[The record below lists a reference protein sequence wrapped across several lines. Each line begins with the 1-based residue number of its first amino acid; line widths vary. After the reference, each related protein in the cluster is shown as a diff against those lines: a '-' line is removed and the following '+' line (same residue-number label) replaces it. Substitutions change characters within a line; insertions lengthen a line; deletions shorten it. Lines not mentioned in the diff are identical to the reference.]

1 MSRLRRSDPA
11 EPGIRR
17 IRRGRGFSYVTAD
30 GSPTTEIERARIAAL
45 AIPPAWTDVWICAQP
60 NGHIQATGRDQAGRL
75 QYRYHNEWQAKRDG
89 LKHERVRALAQR
101 LPAARERASR
111 DMRRRGLVRERVLA
125 AAFRMLDLGSFRI
138 GSECYEESNGTFG
151 LATLKRDHVTVEG
164 HRITFCY
171 EAKGGQEVT
180 ISLTDRS
187 LASVVRDLRE
197 RDDDH
202 PDLLGYQDGSRWID
216 VRSSDIND
224 YIREISGMK
233 VSAKDLRTW
242 NATVRMAV
250 ALAECGDPP
259 AAERDRRRVVAECMT
274 EVSTHL
280 GNTPAVARRSYV
292 DSRVIDLW
300 LGGVALE
307 RVASSSP
314 DLADK
319 RLAALL
325 SDA

>member
-17 IRRGRGFSYVTAD
+17 IRRGRGFSYQHAD
-30 GSPTTEIERARIAAL
+30 GSPVSEDERERISAL
-45 AIPPAWTDVWICAQP
+45 AIPPAWTQVWICAHA

-75 QYRYHNEWQAKRDG
+75 QYRYHDEWQTKRDG
-89 LKHERVRALAQR
+89 IKHERVRTLAKR
-101 LPAARERASR
+101 LPATRARVSR
-111 DMRRRGLVRERVLA
+111 DLRRRGLGRERVLA
-125 AAFRMLDLGSFRI
+125 AAFRLLDLASFRI
-138 GSECYEESNGTFG
+138 GSESYAETNGTYG
-151 LATLKRDHVTVEG
+151 LATLQRDHVSVEG
-164 HRITFCY
+164 NRITFCF
-171 EAKGGQEVT
+171 EAKGGQQVT
-180 ISLTDRS
+180 TSITDRS
-187 LASVVRDLRE
+187 LAPLIQELLD

-202 PDLLGYQDGSRWID
+202 SDLLAFFDGQKWVD

-224 YIREISGMK
+224 YVRQISGMK

-250 ALAECGDPP
+250 ALAKCGRAP
-259 AAERDRRRVVAECMT
+259 AGDRDRRKLLAQCLAD
-274 EVSTHL
+274 VSSHL

-300 LGGVALE
+300 LGGV
-307 RVASSSP
+307 
-314 DLADK
+314 DLDSVSRCSVDVADK

-325 SDA
+325 SQ